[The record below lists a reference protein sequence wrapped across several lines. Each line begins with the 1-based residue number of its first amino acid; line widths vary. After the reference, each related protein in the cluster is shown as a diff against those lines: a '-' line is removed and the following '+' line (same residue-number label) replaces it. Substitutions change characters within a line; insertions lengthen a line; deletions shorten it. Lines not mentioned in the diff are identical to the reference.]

1 MIFIEK
7 YYLYTQEKIIKMKEY
22 KNRIADQILADKLEA
37 MGAVLIEGPKYCGK
51 TTLATQQ
58 AKSILYMADPET
70 KSQNLAMAQTN
81 IKRLLQ
87 GETPRLIDE
96 WQLAPQFW
104 DAVRNE
110 VDKRDEDGQFML
122 TGSAVPPKQDE
133 IFHSGTGRMSWLKL
147 RTMSLWESG
156 DSSGDV
162 SLGALFKNADSVDGA
177 SKIDID
183 QLAFLTCRGGW
194 PKATLKKSKKAAL
207 LQAKEYYEAVYRYD
221 ISRVDDV
228 ERDPELTKRLM
239 RSYSRNQ
246 GSQASAGTI
255 LADIRANESDE
266 LSENTIYSYIK
277 ALKKIFVIEDSLAW
291 NPNLRSK
298 TAIRTSDTRYFID
311 PSIATA
317 ALGLGPDDLINDLN
331 TFGLLFETLCVRDL
345 RVYADALGGTVY
357 HYRDKSNLECD
368 AVVHLENGSYGLIE
382 IKLGGDTLIKEGAEN
397 LQLLANKLDT
407 TKMKKPSFLMVLTG
421 VGNYAYKRP
430 EDGVLVVPIGCLKD

>member
-1 MIFIEK
+1 
-7 YYLYTQEKIIKMKEY
+7 MKEY
-22 KNRIADQILADKLEA
+22 KKRIADQILADKLEA

-51 TTLATQQ
+51 TTLASQQ
-58 AKSILYMADPET
+58 AKSILYMADPDT
-70 KSQNLAMAQTN
+70 KNQNLAVAQTN
-81 IKRLLQ
+81 IRRLLQ

-162 SLGALFKNADSVDGA
+162 SLGGLFRNADSVDGV
-177 SKIDID
+177 SDIDID
-183 QLAFLTCRGGW
+183 RLAFLTCRGGW
-194 PKATLKKSKKAAL
+194 PKATLKKSEKAAL

-317 ALGLGPDDLINDLN
+317 ALGLGPEDLVNDLN
-331 TFGLLFETLCVRDL
+331 TFGLFFETLCVRDL
-345 RVYADALGGTVY
+345 RVYTDALGGTVY

-397 LQLLANKLDT
+397 LQVLANKLDT
-407 TKMKKPSFLMVLTG
+407 KKMKQPSFLMVLTG

>member
-1 MIFIEK
+1 
-7 YYLYTQEKIIKMKEY
+7 MKEY
-22 KNRIADQILADKLEA
+22 KKRIADQILADKLEA

-51 TTLATQQ
+51 TTLASQQ
-58 AKSILYMADPET
+58 ANSILYMADPDT

-110 VDKRDEDGQFML
+110 VDKRNEDGQFML

-156 DSSGDV
+156 DSTGDV
-162 SLGALFKNADSVDGA
+162 SLGALFKNADSIDGV
-177 SKIDID
+177 SNIDID
-183 QLAFLTCRGGW
+183 QLAYLTCRGGW

-221 ISRVDDV
+221 ISRVDDI

-255 LADIRANESDE
+255 LADIKVNESDE

-317 ALGLGPDDLINDLN
+317 ALGLGPEDLINDLN
-331 TFGLLFETLCVRDL
+331 TFGLFFETLCVRDL

-382 IKLGGDTLIKEGAEN
+382 IKLGGDALIKEGAEN
-397 LQLLANKLDT
+397 LQVLANKLDT

-430 EDGVLVVPIGCLKD
+430 EDGV